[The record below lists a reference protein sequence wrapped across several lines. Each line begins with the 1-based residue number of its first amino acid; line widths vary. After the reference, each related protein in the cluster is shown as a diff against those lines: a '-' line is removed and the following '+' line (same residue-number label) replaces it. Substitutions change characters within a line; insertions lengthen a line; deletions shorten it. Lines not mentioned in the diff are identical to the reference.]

1 VNHNASQ
8 PNPWRNGRTQ
18 KYFTL
23 LRIFKSFISTTTSSQ
38 LPFLSNI
45 FFFLVAGRHLLFL
58 LHIVLFAGELPTVLT
73 FISLAEFP
81 LIKMS
86 SFNQSTGQFANHYNQ
101 QFHTYSQQ
109 PQQVPQASYVHQALQ
124 IQQFQQLQQFQ
135 QAQQFQQLQQLQH
148 AQQVLQPARAQVGVA
163 LPQMQGRAPPTN
175 DPAKLM
181 LGHIHGLTI
190 NFLDQNPKFF
200 TFLLQKHEKRLAAY
214 VYAEYNIILPAR
226 QNLQHPPPPQS
237 VADFDLPIGGTQ
249 NNVSSSTNLPKLAEQ
264 QQKPESSENSPDSHY
279 AISQPSVG
287 SNGDSPGSK
296 SSKSDTWPT
305 EEDKRVP
312 YPAPQHYRDQ
322 EVGLPRGDRRRWT
335 FEEQDMA
342 IEHMLRL
349 DKDTSCP
356 RTEVRWEYISNHL
369 IEHGINRTPT
379 AVKNMWNRIGRA
391 RSGLDER
398 KNKSAPLAT
407 SMQGKK
413 ARLENEAKKGRKRK
427 ASTEPAES
435 VQKKTRRVSQ
445 GSKVVS
451 DTYAGQPSAQGQAN
465 FDASFDDPQ
474 YWDSL
479 GAQFSDQEDSDLVNE
494 ASQLSNTSQTQPQ
507 MQGDHAAL
515 PPTSTS
521 QVQAVQ
527 PSSVQDDPTFPQF
540 IQADEVSSANQVR
553 PHTPENNAA
562 LPPTVTSQPSEV
574 QPSNVTNDSQIQSQ
588 NSGTASASATIAS
601 AAEPA
606 LPTLPS
612 DAFDQLDFTGT
623 FADIFGPDGEPWSD
637 EAFAQLMMAEVSE
650 ESEKNEFE
658 LQAQG
663 GGGGYVPAW

>member
-1 VNHNASQ
+1 
-8 PNPWRNGRTQ
+8 
-18 KYFTL
+18 
-23 LRIFKSFISTTTSSQ
+23 
-38 LPFLSNI
+38 
-45 FFFLVAGRHLLFL
+45 
-58 LHIVLFAGELPTVLT
+58 
-73 FISLAEFP
+73 
-81 LIKMS
+81 
-86 SFNQSTGQFANHYNQ
+86 
-101 QFHTYSQQ
+101 
-109 PQQVPQASYVHQALQ
+109 
-124 IQQFQQLQQFQ
+124 
-135 QAQQFQQLQQLQH
+135 
-148 AQQVLQPARAQVGVA
+148 
-163 LPQMQGRAPPTN
+163 
-175 DPAKLM
+175 M

-190 NFLDQNPKFF
+190 NFLDQNPRFF
-200 TFLLQKHEKRLAAY
+200 TFLLQKHEKQLAAY

-237 VADFDLPIGGTQ
+237 VADFDLPIDGTQ
-249 NNVSSSTNLPKLAEQ
+249 NNVSSSTNLPKPAEQ
-264 QQKPESSENSPDSHY
+264 QQKPESLENSPDSHN
-279 AISQPSVG
+279 AMSPPSVG
-287 SNGDSPGSK
+287 SDGDSPGSK

-305 EEDKRVP
+305 EEDKRVA

-342 IEHMLRL
+342 IEHMFRL
-349 DKDTSCP
+349 DKDPNCP
-356 RTEVRWEYISNHL
+356 RTEVRWTYISNHL

-451 DTYAGQPSAQGQAN
+451 DDYAGQPSAQGQAD
-465 FDASFDDPQ
+465 FDASFEDPQ
-474 YWDSL
+474 YWDLL
-479 GAQFSDQEDSDLVNE
+479 GEQFSDQEDSDLPHVNQ
-494 ASQLSNTSQTQPQ
+494 ASRLPNTSQTQPQ

-527 PSSVQDDPTFPQF
+527 PSNVQDDPTFPQF

-588 NSGTASASATIAS
+588 NSGTASASATTAS

-623 FADIFGPDGEPWSD
+623 FADIFGPDGEPWAD

-650 ESEKNEFE
+650 EPEKNDFE

-663 GGGGYVPAW
+663 GGGGYVPPGYVPAW